1 MATNVSNSQSTLAFP
16 SVDSKLSALENVIT
30 PGRFLAENIGKE
42 VVVRLKDGREYTGTL
57 ISYDSYYNLRLKNCI
72 EKSREGKCALSSLKD
87 MFIRCT
93 SVHLV
98 YTTSPRTNSV

>member
-1 MATNVSNSQSTLAFP
+1 MATNVSNSQPTLAFP
-16 SVDSKLSALENVIT
+16 SVDSKQ
-30 PGRFLAENIGKE
+30 

-57 ISYDSYYNLRLKNCI
+57 ISYDSYYNLRLKNCT

>member
-1 MATNVSNSQSTLAFP
+1 MATNVSNSQPTLAFP

-57 ISYDSYYNLRLKNCI
+57 ISYDSYYNLRLKN
-72 EKSREGKCALSSLKD
+72 SHREVQRGQVRFVVVKG
-87 MFIRCT
+87 
-93 SVHLV
+93 HV
-98 YTTSPRTNSV
+98 YTVHQRAPGLYNLSKDE